1 MKNKAKKHKEHLKS
15 MKSTGKVKYENFKE
29 KQYEKYEEI
38 KEESVEF
45 IKEHK
50 PGFKAFCKKYG
61 IAAIGVYGSL
71 FVVTFSSIYLLF
83 HTGVVNINTVV
94 SYLSQI
100 QFLKETKLLETIIAN
115 PTASQLTLS
124 YLLCKMTEPVRLGLL
139 FVITPP
145 LAKHIEKLKNLKN
158 NNNKDGN
165 NMNKDGI
172 KEEKSD
178 EKKKEKKF

>member
-1 MKNKAKKHKEHLKS
+1 MKNKAKKHKEQLQF

-71 FVVTFSSIYLLF
+71 FIVTFSSIYLLF
-83 HTGVVNINTVV
+83 HTGIVNINTVT

-158 NNNKDGN
+158 KDGDN
-165 NMNKDGI
+165 VKKNEI
-172 KEEKSD
+172 KEEKND
-178 EKKKEKKF
+178 EKKK

>member
-158 NNNKDGN
+158 NV
-165 NMNKDGI
+165 NKDGI